1 MQEVL
6 GAAFFGLCAYVGV
19 LLASGISAQ
28 PYEDGPQPAQPPVA
42 LLIAGAA
49 LLGAAVLHYD
59 TTARDLIID
68 AIATCALVAVW
79 CTDMRS
85 GIVPDIFTL
94 IPLAIVCGAAL
105 LEHNLWPVIS
115 AAVVAVPFA
124 ILAVLSKGV
133 GMGWGD
139 VKLAALGGAVVGAPP
154 ALFMFSAGCLVA
166 VIHAYATGRARSPIA
181 FAPYLAAG
189 IGVAMPLVSMS
200 RPV

>member
-19 LLASGISAQ
+19 LLSAGISAE
-28 PYEDGPQPAQPPVA
+28 PYEDGPRPAQPPIA

-59 TTARDLIID
+59 TVPRDLIVD
-68 AIATCALVAVW
+68 ALAICALAAIW

-85 GIVPDIFTL
+85 GIVPDVFTL

-105 LEHNLWPVIS
+105 LVRDPWPVLS
-115 AAVVAVPFA
+115 AVIAALPFA
-124 ILAVLSKGV
+124 VMALVSKGL

-139 VKLAALGGAVVGAPP
+139 VKLAALGGAVLGAPA
-154 ALFMFSAGCLVA
+154 ALFMFSAGCIVA
-166 VIHAYATGRARSPIA
+166 VVHAYATGRAKSPIA
-181 FAPYLAAG
+181 FAPYLAAS
-189 IGVAMPLVSMS
+189 IGVAMPLISMA